1 MNCNDS
7 TADYDKATEE
17 EKKKKSVDFDCES
30 GVHNRGMKSKWHLF
44 ENCFV
49 DSLESRDESSMKEK
63 LYVSTW
69 KKRTL
74 ANGEKC
80 SGASKECTAMSS
92 ESNRQRHCRPAAES
106 EMALAARSHHSNG
119 EVTHDDENNDN
130 EEELDDYVIFADDL
144 ISGFDDQNMERPSFT
159 QPSQH
164 PTIPMVLSEPGVKP
178 VIQVNFFVIAF
189 IAAVLG
195 KTGTKA
201 DVFYQFMD
209 GKTGGKQVSLSG
221 K

>member
-1 MNCNDS
+1 MIMS
-7 TADYDKATEE
+7 AWF
-17 EKKKKSVDFDCES
+17 SF
-30 GVHNRGMKSKWHLF
+30 LF
-44 ENCFV
+44 F
-49 DSLESRDESSMKEK
+49 MTEK

-130 EEELDDYVIFADDL
+130 EEELDDYVIFADGKD
-144 ISGFDDQNMERPSFT
+144 E
-159 QPSQH
+159 
-164 PTIPMVLSEPGVKP
+164 
-178 VIQVNFFVIAF
+178 VNFKLFSQSCN
-189 IAAVLG
+189 
-195 KTGTKA
+195 
-201 DVFYQFMD
+201 VF
-209 GKTGGKQVSLSG
+209 
-221 K
+221 